1 MSIRSKA
8 TAAVASAAAMT
19 LFAGTALAASP
30 GAPGAG
36 DPYFPTY
43 GNGGYDVSHY
53 DIRLNYNPDGD
64 QLSGTT
70 TILAK
75 ATEDLTQFDLDFL
88 LKVKSVR
95 VNNVPTTFVSDNGEL
110 ILTPRGGVRK
120 GQDLT
125 IVVTYADSPS
135 TVKDRNGFTA
145 WTKTPDGALAIGEPE
160 IASWWFPSNDHPTD
174 KATFDVN
181 VAVPNGVEAIS
192 NGTFVGQ
199 TRQIN
204 GWTRWN
210 WRSTKPQATY
220 LTFLTIGQ
228 FEIRQGTTPSG
239 QPYVNAYSERLGD
252 NADAA
257 KASIER
263 TPEVIEFLSQNVGPY
278 PFEAQ
283 GGIATPGLGYAL
295 ENQTRPN
302 YDTAFF
308 RRGANTYV
316 IAHELGHQWFGDSV
330 SVHHWRDI
338 WLNEGFA
345 SYLEWLWSEHIG
357 EGTAQENSDYTYDL
371 YPADDPFW
379 QVLPG
384 DPGSDKVFDNAVYDR
399 GALTLHA
406 LRVAVGDDKFFE
418 ILKTWTA
425 EKKYSDATI
434 EEFIAVAERVSG
446 QQLDQLFQTWLF
458 TKGKPAQAPG
468 RTADAA
474 AKSLSVASAPA
485 KAAEPKSRAKIELTH
500 ELLGAHK

>member
-1 MSIRSKA
+1 MSIRTKA

-30 GAPGAG
+30 GAPGVG

-53 DIRLNYNPDGD
+53 DIRLNYNPNGD
-64 QLSGTT
+64 QLSGST

-75 ATEDLTQFDLDFL
+75 ATQDLTQFNLDFL
-88 LKVKSVR
+88 LRVKSVR
-95 VNNVPTTFVSDNGEL
+95 VNNAPSSFVSDNGEL
-110 ILTPRGGVRK
+110 TLTPRGGVRK

-160 IASWWFPSNDHPTD
+160 ISSWWYPSNDHPTD

-192 NGTFVGQ
+192 NGRFVGQ

-204 GWTRWN
+204 GYTRWN

-220 LTFLTIGQ
+220 LTFLSIGQ
-228 FEIRQGTTPSG
+228 FEIRQSTAPNG
-239 QPYVNAYSERLGD
+239 QPVVNAYSERLGEHT
-252 NADAA
+252 DAA

-263 TPEVIEFLSQNVGPY
+263 TPEVTEFLADNFGPY

-283 GGIATPGLGYAL
+283 GGVVTPDLGYAL
-295 ENQTRPN
+295 ENQTRST
-302 YDTAFF
+302 YDDAFF

-316 IAHELGHQWFGDSV
+316 VAHEVAHQWFGDSV

-345 SYLEWLWSEHIG
+345 SYAEFLWSEHVG
-357 EGTAQENSDYTYDL
+357 EGTAQENADFVYDS

-384 DPGSDKVFDNAVYDR
+384 DPGASNVFHSAVYDR
-399 GALTLHA
+399 GALAVHA
-406 LRVAVGDDKFFE
+406 LRVAVGDEKFFE
-418 ILKTWTA
+418 ILKAWVA
-425 EKKYSDATI
+425 EKKYSDATV
-434 EEFIAVAERVSG
+434 EEFIALAERVSG

-458 TKGKPAQAPG
+458 TKGKPAEAPG
-468 RTADAA
+468 RAADVAS
-474 AKSLSVASAPA
+474 KTLSV
-485 KAAEPKSRAKIELTH
+485 AAEPKSRAKIKLTH
-500 ELLGAHK
+500 ELLDAHK

>member
-1 MSIRSKA
+1 MSMRSKA
-8 TAAVASAAAMT
+8 TTAVASAAAMT
-19 LFAGTALAASP
+19 LFAGTALAGSP

-36 DPYFPTY
+36 DPYYPKY

-53 DIRLNYNPDGD
+53 DIRLNYNPNGD

-75 ATEDLTQFDLDFL
+75 ATQDLTQFNLDFR

-95 VNNVPTTFVSDNGEL
+95 VNNAPASFVSDDGEL
-110 ILTPRGGVRK
+110 TLTPRGGVRK

-125 IVVTYADSPS
+125 IVVTYADVPS
-135 TVKDRNGFTA
+135 TVKDGSGFTA
-145 WTKTPDGALAIGEPE
+145 WVKTPDGALAIGEPE
-160 IASWWFPSNDHPTD
+160 IAAWWYPSNDHPTD

-210 WRSTKPQATY
+210 WRSAKPQATY

-228 FEIRQGTTPSG
+228 FELRPSTAPNG
-239 QPYVNAYSERLGD
+239 QPVFNAYSERLGEHT
-252 NADAA
+252 DAA
-257 KASIER
+257 KSSIER
-263 TPEVIEFLSQNVGPY
+263 TPEVTEFLAENFGPY

-283 GGIATPGLGYAL
+283 GGVVTPDLGYAL
-295 ENQTRPN
+295 ENQTRST
-302 YDTAFF
+302 YDDAFF

-316 IAHELGHQWFGDSV
+316 VAHEIAHQWFGDSV

-345 SYLEWLWSEHIG
+345 SYAEFLWSEHVG
-357 EGTAQENSDYTYDL
+357 EGTAQENAEFTYDL

-384 DPGSDKVFDNAVYDR
+384 DPGASNVFHGAVYDR
-399 GALTLHA
+399 GALAVHA
-406 LRVAVGDDKFFE
+406 LRVAVGDEKFFE

-425 EKKYSDATI
+425 EKRYSDASV
-434 EEFIAVAERVSG
+434 EEFIALAERISG
-446 QQLDQLFQTWLF
+446 QQLDELFQTWLF
-458 TKGKPAQAPG
+458 TKGKPAEAPG
-468 RTADAA
+468 RSAEVAAASADA
-474 AKSLSVASAPA
+474 VTV
-485 KAAEPKSRAKIELTH
+485 KAAPKSRAKIELTH
-500 ELLGAHK
+500 ELLGEHKH

>member
-1 MSIRSKA
+1 MSIRTKA
-8 TAAVASAAAMT
+8 TAAVASAAAVT
-19 LFAGTALAASP
+19 LFAGTALAAAP

-36 DPYFPTY
+36 DPYFPGY

-53 DIRLNYNPDGD
+53 DIRLNYNPNGD

-75 ATEDLTQFDLDFL
+75 ATEDLTQFNLDFL
-88 LKVKSVR
+88 LKVKTLR
-95 VNNVPTTFVSDNGEL
+95 VNNAPASFVQDGDEL
-110 ILTPRGGVRK
+110 VVTPRGGLRK
-120 GQDLT
+120 GQDVT
-125 IVVTYADSPS
+125 VVVTYADVPS
-135 TVKDRNGFTA
+135 QVKDHNGYTA

-160 IASWWFPSNDHPTD
+160 IARWWFPANDHPTD

-181 VAVPNGVEAIS
+181 VAVPEGVEVIS
-192 NGTFVGQ
+192 NGTFLGN

-228 FEIRQGTTPSG
+228 YELRQYAAPNG
-239 QPYVNAYSERLGD
+239 QPVFNAYSTRLGD
-252 NADAA
+252 STDAA
-257 KASIER
+257 RASVER
-263 TPEVIEFLSQNVGPY
+263 TPEVIEFLSGNFGPY

-283 GGIATPGLGYAL
+283 GGVVTPDLGYAL
-295 ENQTRPN
+295 EDQTRPT
-302 YDTAFF
+302 YDDAFF

-316 IAHELGHQWFGDSV
+316 VAHELGHQWFGDSV

-345 SYLEWLWSEHIG
+345 SYAEFLWSEHVG
-357 EGTAQENSDYTYDL
+357 EGTAQENADFVYDS
-371 YPADDPFW
+371 YQADDPFW

-384 DPGSDKVFDNAVYDR
+384 DPGADNVFHGAVYDR
-399 GALTLHA
+399 GALAVHA
-406 LRVAVGDDKFFE
+406 LRVAVGDEKFFE
-418 ILKTWTA
+418 VLKTWQA

-434 EEFIAVAERVSG
+434 EEFIALAERVSG

-458 TKGKPAQAPG
+458 TKGKPAEAPG
-468 RTADAA
+468 RSAALTA
-474 AKSLSVASAPA
+474 KTTA
-485 KAAEPKSRAKIELTH
+485 KAAEPKSRAKIALTH
-500 ELLGAHK
+500 ELLDAHK

>member
-1 MSIRSKA
+1 MSIRTKA
-8 TAAVASAAAMT
+8 TAAVASAAAVT
-19 LFAGTALAASP
+19 LFAGTALAAAP

-36 DPYFPTY
+36 DPYFPGY

-53 DIRLNYNPDGD
+53 DIRLNYNPNGD

-75 ATEDLTQFDLDFL
+75 ATEDLTQFNLDFL
-88 LKVKSVR
+88 LKVKTLR
-95 VNNVPTTFVSDNGEL
+95 VNNAPASFVQDGDEL
-110 ILTPRGGVRK
+110 VVTPRGGLRK
-120 GQDLT
+120 GQDVT
-125 IVVTYADSPS
+125 VVVTYADVPS
-135 TVKDRNGFTA
+135 QVKDHNGYTA

-160 IASWWFPSNDHPTD
+160 IARWWFPANDHPTD

-181 VAVPNGVEAIS
+181 VAVPEGVEVIS
-192 NGTFVGQ
+192 NGTFLGN

-228 FEIRQGTTPSG
+228 YELRQYAAPNG
-239 QPYVNAYSERLGD
+239 QPVFNAYSTRLGD
-252 NADAA
+252 STDAA
-257 KASIER
+257 RASVER
-263 TPEVIEFLSQNVGPY
+263 TPEVIEFLSGNFGPY

-283 GGIATPGLGYAL
+283 GGVVTPDLGYAL
-295 ENQTRPN
+295 EDQTRPT
-302 YDTAFF
+302 YDDAFF

-316 IAHELGHQWFGDSV
+316 VAHELGHQWFGDSV

-345 SYLEWLWSEHIG
+345 SYAEFLWSEHVG
-357 EGTAQENSDYTYDL
+357 EGTAQENADFVYDS

-384 DPGSDKVFDNAVYDR
+384 DPGADNVFHGAVYDR
-399 GALTLHA
+399 GALAVHA
-406 LRVAVGDDKFFE
+406 LRVAVGDEKFFE
-418 ILKTWTA
+418 VLKTWQA

-434 EEFIAVAERVSG
+434 EEFIALAERVSG

-458 TKGKPAQAPG
+458 TKGKPAEAPG
-468 RTADAA
+468 RSADLTA
-474 AKSLSVASAPA
+474 KTTA
-485 KAAEPKSRAKIELTH
+485 KAAEPKSRAKIALTH
-500 ELLGAHK
+500 ELLDAHK

>member
-1 MSIRSKA
+1 MAIRSKA

-36 DPYFPTY
+36 DPYFPFY

-53 DIRLNYNPDGD
+53 DIRLNYTPAGD

-75 ATEDLTQFDLDFL
+75 ATQDLTQFNLDFL

-95 VNNVPTTFVSDNGEL
+95 VNNAPASFVSDGGEL
-110 ILTPRGGVRK
+110 TLTPRGGVRK

-145 WTKTPDGALAIGEPE
+145 WTKTADGALAIGEPE

-192 NGTFVGQ
+192 NGTFLGT

-204 GWTRWN
+204 GYTRWN
-210 WRSTKPQATY
+210 WRSAKPQATY

-228 FEIRQGTTPSG
+228 FEVRQSTAPNG
-239 QPYVNAYSERLGD
+239 QPVVNAYSDRLGA
-252 NADAA
+252 NADSAR
-257 KASIER
+257 ASIER
-263 TPEVIEFLSQNVGPY
+263 TPEVTEFLADNFGPY

-283 GGIATPGLGYAL
+283 GGVVTPDLGYAL
-295 ENQTRPN
+295 ENQTRST
-302 YDTAFF
+302 YDGGFF

-316 IAHELGHQWFGDSV
+316 VAHEIAHQWFGDSV

-345 SYLEWLWSEHIG
+345 SYAEFLWSEHVG
-357 EGTAQENSDYTYDL
+357 EGTAQENADFVYDS
-371 YPADDPFW
+371 YPADSEFW
-379 QVLPG
+379 NVLPG
-384 DPGSDKVFDNAVYDR
+384 DPGASNVFHGAVYDR
-399 GALTLHA
+399 GALAVHA
-406 LRVAVGDDKFFE
+406 LRVAVGDEKFFE
-418 ILKTWTA
+418 VLRTWVA

-434 EEFIAVAERVSG
+434 EQFTALAERISG

-458 TKGKPAQAPG
+458 TKGKPAEAPG
-468 RTADAA
+468 RAADASR
-474 AKSLSVASAPA
+474 SLSV
-485 KAAEPKSRAKIELTH
+485 AAEPKSRAKVQLTH
-500 ELLGAHK
+500 ELLAAHR

>member
-53 DIRLNYNPDGD
+53 DIRLNYNPNGD

-75 ATEDLTQFDLDFL
+75 ATQDLTQFNLDFL

-95 VNNVPTTFVSDNGEL
+95 INNAPAPFVSDDGEL
-110 ILTPRGGVRK
+110 TLTPRGGVRK

-145 WTKTPDGALAIGEPE
+145 WTKTADGALAIGEPE
-160 IASWWFPSNDHPTD
+160 IASWWYPSNDHPTD

-192 NGTFVGQ
+192 NGTFLGT

-204 GWTRWN
+204 GYTRWN
-210 WRSTKPQATY
+210 WRSLMPQATY

-228 FEIRQGTTPSG
+228 FDVRQSTSPSG
-239 QPYVNAYSERLGD
+239 QPVVNAYSERLGD
-252 NADAA
+252 NADSAR
-257 KASIER
+257 ASVER
-263 TPEVIEFLSQNVGPY
+263 TPEVTEFLAENFGPY

-283 GGIATPGLGYAL
+283 GGVVTPDLGYAL
-295 ENQTRPN
+295 ENQTRST
-302 YDTAFF
+302 YDAGFF

-316 IAHELGHQWFGDSV
+316 VAHEIAHQWFGDSV

-345 SYLEWLWSEHIG
+345 SYAEFLWSEHVG
-357 EGTAQENSDYTYDL
+357 EGTAQENADFTYDL
-371 YPADDPFW
+371 YPADSEFW
-379 QVLPG
+379 NVLPG
-384 DPGSDKVFDNAVYDR
+384 DPGASNVFDGAVYDR
-399 GALTLHA
+399 GALAVHA
-406 LRVAVGDDKFFE
+406 LRVAVGDEKFFE
-418 ILKTWTA
+418 ILRTWVA

-434 EEFIAVAERVSG
+434 EEFIALAERVSG
-446 QQLDQLFQTWLF
+446 QQLDQVFQTWLF

-468 RTADAA
+468 RSEA
-474 AKSLSVASAPA
+474 AKSLSVTS
-485 KAAEPKSRAKIELTH
+485 EPKSRAKIQLTH
-500 ELLGAHK
+500 ELLDAHK

>member
-1 MSIRSKA
+1 MSIRSKT

-53 DIRLNYNPDGD
+53 DIRLNYNPTGD

-75 ATEDLTQFDLDFL
+75 ATQDLTQFNLDFL

-95 VNNVPTTFVSDNGEL
+95 VNNVPASFVSDEGEL
-110 ILTPRGGVRK
+110 TLTPRGGVRK

-145 WTKTPDGALAIGEPE
+145 WTKTVDGALAIGEPE

-192 NGTFVGQ
+192 NGTFLGQ

-204 GWTRWN
+204 GYTRWN

-228 FEIRQGTTPSG
+228 FE
-239 QPYVNAYSERLGD
+239 
-252 NADAA
+252 
-257 KASIER
+257 
-263 TPEVIEFLSQNVGPY
+263 
-278 PFEAQ
+278 
-283 GGIATPGLGYAL
+283 
-295 ENQTRPN
+295 
-302 YDTAFF
+302 
-308 RRGANTYV
+308 
-316 IAHELGHQWFGDSV
+316 
-330 SVHHWRDI
+330 
-338 WLNEGFA
+338 
-345 SYLEWLWSEHIG
+345 
-357 EGTAQENSDYTYDL
+357 
-371 YPADDPFW
+371 
-379 QVLPG
+379 
-384 DPGSDKVFDNAVYDR
+384 
-399 GALTLHA
+399 
-406 LRVAVGDDKFFE
+406 RV
-418 ILKTWTA
+418 
-425 EKKYSDATI
+425 
-434 EEFIAVAERVSG
+434 
-446 QQLDQLFQTWLF
+446 
-458 TKGKPAQAPG
+458 
-468 RTADAA
+468 
-474 AKSLSVASAPA
+474 
-485 KAAEPKSRAKIELTH
+485 
-500 ELLGAHK
+500 

>member
-30 GAPGAG
+30 GAPGVG
-36 DPYFPTY
+36 DPYFPYY

-53 DIRLNYNPDGD
+53 DIRLNYNPNGD

-75 ATEDLTQFDLDFL
+75 ATQDLTQFNLDFL
-88 LKVKSVR
+88 LRVKSVR
-95 VNNVPTTFVSDNGEL
+95 INNAPASFVSDEGEL
-110 ILTPRGGVRK
+110 TLTPRGGVRK

-145 WTKTPDGALAIGEPE
+145 WTKTVDGALAIGEPE
-160 IASWWFPSNDHPTD
+160 ISSWWYPSNDHPTD
-174 KATFDVN
+174 KATFDVS

-192 NGTFVGQ
+192 NGTFAGT

-204 GWTRWN
+204 GYTRWH
-210 WRSTKPQATY
+210 WRSAKPQATY

-228 FEIRQGTTPSG
+228 FEVRQSTAPNG
-239 QPYVNAYSERLGD
+239 QPVVNAYSERLGQ
-252 NADAA
+252 NAEPAR
-257 KASIER
+257 ASIER
-263 TPEVIEFLSQNVGPY
+263 TPEVTEFLAEKFGPY

-283 GGIATPGLGYAL
+283 GGVVTPDLGYAL
-295 ENQTRPN
+295 ENQTRST

-316 IAHELGHQWFGDSV
+316 VAHEVAHQWFGDSV

-345 SYLEWLWSEHIG
+345 SYAEFLWSEHVG
-357 EGTAQENSDYTYDL
+357 EGTAQENADFVYDS
-371 YPADDPFW
+371 YPADSDFW
-379 QVLPG
+379 NVLPG
-384 DPGSDKVFDNAVYDR
+384 DPGASNVFDGAVYDR
-399 GALTLHA
+399 GALAVHA
-406 LRVAVGDDKFFE
+406 LRVAVGDEKFFE
-418 ILKTWTA
+418 ILKTWVA

-434 EEFIAVAERVSG
+434 EEFIALAERISG
-446 QQLDQLFQTWLF
+446 LQLDQLFQTWLF
-458 TKGKPAQAPG
+458 TKGKPAEAPG
-468 RTADAA
+468 RSADVAA
-474 AKSLSVASAPA
+474 RSLSVE
-485 KAAEPKSRAKIELTH
+485 AEPKSRAKIQLTH
-500 ELLGAHK
+500 ELLGAHR

>member
-8 TAAVASAAAMT
+8 TTAVASAAAMT

-36 DPYFPTY
+36 DSYFPKY

-53 DIRLNYNPDGD
+53 DIRLNYNPTGD

-75 ATEDLTQFDLDFL
+75 ATQDLTQFNLDFL

-95 VNNVPTTFVSDNGEL
+95 VNNAPASFVSDGGEL
-110 ILTPRGGVRK
+110 VLTPKGGVRK

-125 IVVTYADSPS
+125 IVVSYADTPS
-135 TVKDRNGFTA
+135 AVKDSNGITP

-160 IASWWFPSNDHPTD
+160 IASWWYPSNDHPTD

-192 NGTFVGQ
+192 NGVFLGQ

-204 GWTRWN
+204 GWTRWH

-228 FEIRQGTTPSG
+228 FEIRQSTTPSG
-239 QPYVNAYSERLGD
+239 QPSVNAYSERLGE

-263 TPEVIEFLSQNVGPY
+263 TAEITEFLEQNVGPY

-283 GGIATPGLGYAL
+283 GGVATPNLGYAL
-295 ENQTRPN
+295 ENQTRSV

-316 IAHELGHQWFGDSV
+316 VAHEVGHQWFGDSV
-330 SVHHWRDI
+330 SVHGWRDI

-345 SYLEWLWSEHIG
+345 SYMEFLWSEHIG
-357 EGTAQENSDYTYDL
+357 EGTAQENADYTYDL
-371 YPADDPFW
+371 YPADSPFW
-379 QVLPG
+379 QILPG
-384 DPGSDKVFDNAVYDR
+384 DPGPANVFDGAVYDR
-399 GALTLHA
+399 GALAVHA
-406 LRVAVGDDKFFE
+406 LRVAVGDEKFFE

-425 EKKYSDATI
+425 EKKFSNATV

-458 TKGKPAQAPG
+458 TKGKPAEAPG
-468 RTADAA
+468 RAGEVAA
-474 AKSLSVASAPA
+474 SLAAGPA
-485 KAAEPKSRAKIELTH
+485 VTKAAEPKSRAKIQLTH
-500 ELLGAHK
+500 ELLDAHK